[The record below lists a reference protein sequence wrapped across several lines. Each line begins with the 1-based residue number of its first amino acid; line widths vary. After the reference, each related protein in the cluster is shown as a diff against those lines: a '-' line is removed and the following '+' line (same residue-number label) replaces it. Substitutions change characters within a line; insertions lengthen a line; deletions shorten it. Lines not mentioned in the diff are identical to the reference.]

1 MNDLEQLKEYIEKVL
16 GYIVGDIDH
25 LIQSKVT
32 VSFPYLFLCFAGI
45 DFLGGIEQGF
55 ERGISRK
62 RSALFISI
70 WMSKINPRYKTSAID
85 DTKGQ
90 ASYLYN
96 FARSGLIHM
105 ACVQRSVIVETDPSW
120 EQYHLSFSTD
130 GGSKVFVHPL
140 LFADEFKKAKQL
152 FLDDLYNDPVKVKNA
167 LIKLNAYFTESIEEE
182 KKFVIANLFE
192 RHSTNNML
200 DAKTEPSGSLKSSST
215 MGTQSMH

>member
-1 MNDLEQLKEYIEKVL
+1 MNDLVQLKEYIEKVL
-16 GYIVGDIDH
+16 SYVIGDIDQ
-25 LIQSKVT
+25 LITNKVT

-45 DFLGGIEQGF
+45 DFLGGIEHGF
-55 ERGISRK
+55 ERGVSRK
-62 RSALFISI
+62 RSALFISK
-70 WMSKINPRYKTSAID
+70 WMSKTSSNYKNSEID

-120 EQYHLSFSTD
+120 EKYHLCYSTD
-130 GGSKVFVHPL
+130 GGSKVFIHPL
-140 LFADEFKKAKQL
+140 LFADEFKKATKL

-167 LIKLNAYFTESIEEE
+167 LAKLNAYFAESIKDE
-182 KKFVIANLFE
+182 KAYTIENLFN

-200 DAKTEPSGSLKSSST
+200 DAKTEATGSLKPSTT
-215 MGTQSMH
+215 MGTQSLH